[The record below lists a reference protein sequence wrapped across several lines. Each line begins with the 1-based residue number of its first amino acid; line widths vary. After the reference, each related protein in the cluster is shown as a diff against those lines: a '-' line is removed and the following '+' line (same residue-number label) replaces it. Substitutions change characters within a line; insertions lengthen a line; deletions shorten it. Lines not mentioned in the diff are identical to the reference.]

1 MSFEGPFIRIE
12 KIKIVGST
20 YMAAS
25 GLTSARK
32 GSTETVTESESCV
45 SSLITMLS
53 FASSMN
59 TVLGRLNTKHSLNFQ
74 LRTGIDYGPV
84 IAGVVGAQKPLYD
97 IWGDTVNMASRL
109 ESTGQLREIQ
119 VNNN

>member
-1 MSFEGPFIRIE
+1 
-12 KIKIVGST
+12 
-20 YMAAS
+20 
-25 GLTSARK
+25 
-32 GSTETVTESESCV
+32 
-45 SSLITMLS
+45 MLS

>member
-1 MSFEGPFIRIE
+1 
-12 KIKIVGST
+12 
-20 YMAAS
+20 MAAS

-32 GSTETVTESESCV
+32 GSTETVTESESCI
-45 SSLITMLS
+45 SSLITMLN
-53 FASSMN
+53 FAIAMN
-59 TVLGRLNTKHSLNFQ
+59 TVLHTQNKKLSRSFR

-109 ESTGQLREIQ
+109 ESTGQLGEIQ
-119 VNNN
+119 VILKYT

>member
-1 MSFEGPFIRIE
+1 
-12 KIKIVGST
+12 
-20 YMAAS
+20 MAAS

-59 TVLGRLNTKHSLNFQ
+59 TVLDRLNTKHSLNFQ